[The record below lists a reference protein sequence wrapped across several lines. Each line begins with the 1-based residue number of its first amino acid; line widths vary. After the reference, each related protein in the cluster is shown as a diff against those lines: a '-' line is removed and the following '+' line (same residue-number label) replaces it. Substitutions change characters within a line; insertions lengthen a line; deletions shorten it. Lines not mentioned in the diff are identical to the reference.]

1 MIVGCLTDRVGR
13 ARIDD
18 GAKAIDRTVWLDS
31 FHDVLALV
39 CDRPTDVT
47 GVVVGWIDATG
58 VSPTHVITELR
69 RVFPAVPI
77 LGYCLSSAERLD
89 DLRRMA
95 VAGVHQLLLD
105 TTSDSRSVV
114 RQALETTRRQCAA
127 TQIFAQIQDIIP
139 TRLQPLVAMALEN
152 PARTNSVSAL
162 ARELGVDR
170 KTLHNWCKAERFLAP
185 RDLLRWSRLL
195 LAASLLNWSGRS
207 VTSVAIELEYPT
219 DNSLRI
225 AIRRQFKVQPS
236 AMKRGGVDR
245 AVNAF
250 RAHIARF
257 RDPQRTISIVA

>member
-1 MIVGCLTDRVGR
+1 MIVGCLSDRVGR
-13 ARIDD
+13 ARIED
-18 GAKAIDRTVWLDS
+18 GARSRAEWLDT
-31 FHDVLALV
+31 FADVLARV
-39 CDRPTDVT
+39 CDSPTGVT
-47 GVVVGWIDATG
+47 CVVVGWVDARG

-77 LGYCLSSAERLD
+77 LGYCLSSAEHLD

-105 TTSDSRSVV
+105 ATADSRSVV
-114 RQALETTRRQCAA
+114 RTALETSRRQCAA
-127 TQIFAQIQDIIP
+127 TQIFAQIQDIVP
-139 TRLQPLVAMALEN
+139 TKLHPLVQTALEN
-152 PARTNSVSAL
+152 PTRTTSVAAL

-170 KTLHNWCKAERFLAP
+170 KTLHNWCRDEHFLAP

-195 LAASLLNWSGRS
+195 LVAALLNWSGRS
-207 VTSVAIELEYPT
+207 VTSVAMELEYPT

-250 RAHIARF
+250 RAHVARF
-257 RDPQRTISIVA
+257 KRPDRGIAVA

>member
-18 GAKAIDRTVWLDS
+18 GAKGFARTLWLET
-31 FHDVLALV
+31 FAEVLAAV
-39 CDRPTDVT
+39 SDRPAHVT
-47 GVVVGWIDATG
+47 GVVVGWIDAAG
-58 VSPTHVITELR
+58 VPPLHLITELR

-77 LGYCLSSAERLD
+77 LGYCLSTAERLE

-105 TTSDSRSVV
+105 ATADSRSVV
-114 RQALETTRRQCAA
+114 RTALEATRRQCAA

-139 TRLQPLVAMALEN
+139 ARLHPLVLTALEN
-152 PARTNSVSAL
+152 PARTTSVSDL

-170 KTLHNWCKAERFLAP
+170 KTLRNWCSAEGFLAP

-195 LAASLLNWSGRS
+195 LAAALLNWSGRS
-207 VTSVAIELEYPT
+207 VTSVANELEYPT

-225 AIRRQFKVQPS
+225 AIRRQFRVQPS

-250 RAHIARF
+250 RTHVAR
-257 RDPQRTISIVA
+257 RATPQRTIAIA